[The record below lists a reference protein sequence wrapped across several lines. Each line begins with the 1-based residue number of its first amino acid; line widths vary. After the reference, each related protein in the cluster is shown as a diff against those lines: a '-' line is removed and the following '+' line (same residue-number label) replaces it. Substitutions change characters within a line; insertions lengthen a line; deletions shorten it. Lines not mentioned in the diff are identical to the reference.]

1 MNESD
6 NVDVHI
12 RGRVSG
18 VKEAAGEARD
28 TIRDL
33 KEDVVSRAAEMAG
46 VSGNLARTVAGVGTA
61 FLAVGAAAYG
71 TWKAYADGKAEVREM
86 NLAIAKTGEY
96 SGQSV
101 TSLRALAGEMA
112 ATSALTIGEAKNI
125 ETALASSGRIG
136 QEAFRSVSQVAGD
149 FARVMGTDAAKIA
162 PEMVKLFDDPA
173 KGAAELNK
181 TMHFLS
187 AAELEHIEHLVRMG
201 EVGEA
206 QAELAVKLKDR
217 LGDVVPQLGTLER
230 AWNNLR
236 GAASRSWDAM
246 MDVGRPETLE
256 DKLKVARTQL
266 LSARAGLRGKDN
278 VGELQAN
285 VDALEAQQAEQRD
298 IAAGNAYWAEY
309 SGKQNYARGLVN
321 ANSINA
327 KARKIDDEIE
337 AIRRYGGASED
348 AAQAIKKLQEQR
360 DKLFEVKPAART
372 ALDRMLEKGQKNQ
385 LDEYYSTGGEETM
398 REVGEKRTLASARE
412 AMLRDAEQ
420 QKLAARIT
428 HDLSADYRKTGEV
441 RQRTAEAEQMT
452 ESQRRLASALNTV
465 DDKARAAREAL
476 DLKFPD
482 RERESTAYRAAVAE
496 IDQAQLSAAQSAREW
511 AADQDKLNASWEVGA
526 VRGLKAYG
534 EEAANVAN
542 RMASTFKRGAQ
553 MAEDAIANF
562 VVKGKLDIRSLA
574 EYAATEFA
582 REKFAKPMISAGSDW
597 LMGLFSGSGVGVD
610 AMAGDAGLAAMASAG
625 GAHSGAIVG
634 AEATF
639 RRTVPT
645 SLFDRAPRF
654 HTGGITGDEVPII
667 AKRGEGV
674 FTREQMKNLSP
685 ASSGGVTVIIN
696 ESPSQGGQVRQ
707 RDDGGRKIIEI
718 MVAKVK
724 GDLIQDVRSEGA
736 FAKAAQ
742 SQWGL
747 NRAAG
752 SM

>member
-71 TWKAYADGKAEVREM
+71 TWKAYSDGKAEVREM

-101 TSLRALAGEMA
+101 TSLRSLAAEMA
-112 ATSALTIGEAKNI
+112 STSTVTVGEAKAI
-125 ETALASSGRIG
+125 ETALASSGQIG
-136 QEAFRSVSQVAGD
+136 AAAFRQVSLVAGD
-149 FARVMGTDAAKIA
+149 FARVMGTDVAKVG
-162 PEMVKLFDDPA
+162 PELVKLFDDPA
-173 KGAAELNK
+173 KGAAELNR

-187 AAELEHIEHLVRMG
+187 ATELEHIEHLQRMG
-201 EVGEA
+201 EVTAA
-206 QAELAVKLKDR
+206 QAELAGKLKDR
-217 LGDVVPQLGTLER
+217 LGEITPQLGTLER
-230 AWNNLR
+230 AWDAVK
-236 GAASRSWDAM
+236 GASSRAWDAM
-246 MDVGRPETLE
+246 MGIGRENTTKQKLDAVLQQIKDAESSPTMRGSVPSLMQKALQLQ
-256 DKLKVARTQL
+256 DKMEAEAQKRYDANQSAEQNRRDQQARSL
-266 LSARAGLRGKDN
+266 ANRLSPSARS
-278 VGELQAN
+278 
-285 VDALEAQQAEQRD
+285 
-298 IAAGNAYWAEY
+298 AA
-309 SGKQNYARGLVN
+309 
-321 ANSINA
+321 
-327 KARKIDDEIE
+327 IDDEITLLQK
-337 AIRRYGGASED
+337 STL
-348 AAQAIKKLQEQR
+348 AANVKAEAIKKLREEQV
-360 DKLFEVKPAART
+360 KLFETKPAKRT
-372 ALDRMLEKGQKNQ
+372 DLDRMLEKGRKNQ
-385 LDEYYSTGGEETM
+385 LDAYYETGGEETM

-441 RQRTAEAEQMT
+441 RQRVAEAEQMT
-452 ESQRRLASALNTV
+452 ESQRRLAAALNVV

-553 MAEDAIANF
+553 MAEDAIASF

-597 LMGLFSGSGVGVD
+597 LMGLFGGSGVGVD
-610 AMAGDAGLAAMASAG
+610 AMAGDAGLAAMASTLPTMPAPVARSPPNC
-625 GAHSGAIVG
+625 GAAPP
-634 AEATF
+634 AT
-639 RRTVPT
+639 T
-645 SLFDRAPRF
+645 A
-654 HTGGITGDEVPII
+654 
-667 AKRGEGV
+667 
-674 FTREQMKNLSP
+674 
-685 ASSGGVTVIIN
+685 
-696 ESPSQGGQVRQ
+696 
-707 RDDGGRKIIEI
+707 
-718 MVAKVK
+718 
-724 GDLIQDVRSEGA
+724 
-736 FAKAAQ
+736 
-742 SQWGL
+742 
-747 NRAAG
+747 RAA
-752 SM
+752 MTCC